1 MLIYGFITFGPMANI
16 YECFFPSFPIGIF
29 DIKFFC
35 SICFLFLARKLGTSF
50 STHFPKPRRKK
61 TLCIHIRIPS
71 SKRIQ
76 INRKKREKKCVY
88 VFDKW
93 KGGETIHLQVLKRNI
108 KTFKHIYKIPS
119 WHGWMIFYACW
130 ANIKSSVS
138 PSPLKIWVNNV
149 TLLWPCFHSIVAKLF
164 RSVEIVL
171 YSGLNI

>member
-35 SICFLFLARKLGTSF
+35 SIRFLFLARKSRTSF
-50 STHFPKPRRKK
+50 STHFPNPRRKK
-61 TLCIHIRIPS
+61 NTLYTYQNSFIEKNSNKP
-71 SKRIQ
+71 
-76 INRKKREKKCVY
+76 KKAREKMCVC
-88 VFDKW
+88 FRQM

-108 KTFKHIYKIPS
+108 NTFKHIYKIPS

-130 ANIKSSVS
+130 ANIKSSV
-138 PSPLKIWVNNV
+138 PPPLKIWVNNV